1 MSGNSKGPSSR
12 IILPLERYD
21 DEGRIKPPRW
31 LWWTLVFLN
40 RGYLL
45 LVASVSYIKDQSL
58 ILSLFYPDNRDFYL
72 SLLVGLPALL
82 AALIAG
88 YRRQLWQK
96 HWLGAF
102 AVIRPLVLLSLLLDI
117 GLQLAMAAGDQFRF
131 SWTVAIFLLLDG
143 LLFTYWARSRSLKL
157 TLADWRRKD

>member
-1 MSGNSKGPSSR
+1 MTQKSTGPAPR

-21 DEGRIKPPRW
+21 DEGRIRPPRW

-72 SLLVGLPALL
+72 SLMVGLPALL
-82 AALIAG
+82 AAVIAG
-88 YRRQLWQK
+88 YRRWLWQK
-96 HWLGAF
+96 QWLGLFAF
-102 AVIRPLVLLSLLLDI
+102 IRPLVLISLFLDI
-117 GLQLAMAAGDQFRF
+117 SLQLAMAAGEQFRF

-143 LLFTYWARSRSLKL
+143 LLLTYWARSRSLKL
-157 TLADWRRKD
+157 TLADWRRRD